1 MARASTGRFPP
12 CALGACLLLAACGS
26 AEPREQGPQAGDFEM
41 RSLAKSD
48 IGQVLEV
55 HVSELRGHL
64 EALMLKLYKRN
75 PRELRK
81 TPGATAEG
89 NVTRLLAR
97 SDDWKFPELQERI
110 GVQAIHL
117 GLTPEFTGD
126 RVFAFIAGLASMLM
140 AAYEYKTE
148 FYVLDTVDAQNLYN
162 SARNIEIA
170 AWKLEHSLDDAGR
183 PYLYSVSLQGE
194 PENLSYERL
203 FGKMIALQD
212 TMAVI
217 IADRTN
223 RTVRKVIQRMA
234 TAAFLPIF

>member
-110 GVQAIHL
+110 GVDRSY
-117 GLTPEFTGD
+117 TPGAP
-126 RVFAFIAGLASMLM
+126 RSIIPGLAGGAGTLRR
-140 AAYEYKTE
+140 E
-148 FYVLDTVDAQNLYN
+148 VPLDGAGPRTPSNPT
-162 SARNIEIA
+162 
-170 AWKLEHSLDDAGR
+170 WK
-183 PYLYSVSLQGE
+183 
-194 PENLSYERL
+194 
-203 FGKMIALQD
+203 
-212 TMAVI
+212 
-217 IADRTN
+217 RT
-223 RTVRKVIQRMA
+223 
-234 TAAFLPIF
+234 